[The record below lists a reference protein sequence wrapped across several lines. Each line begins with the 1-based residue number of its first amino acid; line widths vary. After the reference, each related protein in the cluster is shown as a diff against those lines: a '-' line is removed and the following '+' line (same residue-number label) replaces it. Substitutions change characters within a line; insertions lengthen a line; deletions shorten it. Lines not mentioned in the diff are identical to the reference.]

1 MLRGE
6 APTEGRRG
14 WQANEYEAGMKS
26 LWALTLVLLAGVTAR
41 AESGSPVF
49 QEIDFASESADLK
62 AVDLVQVQQQGQAR
76 GDWSFA
82 FSQSADYGTSL
93 ALPIGL
99 TPSNVLIA
107 PASNVG
113 SANILTLNQANQ
125 LGILDN
131 LGIIGAPVTNAPD
144 VGVFEDDWFEQQ
156 SSTIQYQRQVG
167 IDGQFTGNYQM
178 YDNRHADVDELDLQ
192 SHTANLQFAQ
202 LLTERWTSTSYYSYS
217 YYFLS
222 DSSYVN
228 QNRFGTFL
236 TFAQNSRWSWIL
248 KTEYNHA
255 NFQPAP
261 FLNSDNYSGG
271 LEGTRFFGG
280 SQNNYLK
287 FGYGYGYSDARFRG
301 FAYAVNNVYM
311 QSRFLFGSGLRHELK
326 MTSSFGVYDFY
337 GADPLQAGTFRND
350 SILSTGMVYGRRLS
364 DNLQL
369 FAGYTW
375 LDSSSNV
382 ARQAYN
388 SDGFSVGMNFTR

>member
-1 MLRGE
+1 
-6 APTEGRRG
+6 
-14 WQANEYEAGMKS
+14 MKS
-26 LWALTLVLLAGVTAR
+26 LWTLTLVLLAGVTAR
-41 AESGSPVF
+41 AESNTPVYT
-49 QEIDFASESADLK
+49 EIDFASETADLK
-62 AVDLVQVQQQGQAR
+62 AVDLVQVQQQSQAR
-76 GDWSFA
+76 GYWSFA
-82 FSQSADYGTSL
+82 FSQSIDYGTSL

-99 TPSNVLIA
+99 TPANTLVA
-107 PASNVG
+107 PANNVG
-113 SANILTLNQANQ
+113 SASILNLSQANA

-131 LGIIGAPVTNAPD
+131 LGLVGAPVTNSPA

-167 IDGQFTGNYQM
+167 IDGQFTGNYQF

-228 QNRFGTFL
+228 QNKFGTFL

-271 LEGTRFFGG
+271 LEATRFLRG
-280 SQNNYLK
+280 SQDNYLK

-337 GADPLQAGTFRND
+337 GADPIETTIFRND
-350 SILSTGMVYGRRLS
+350 SILATGAVYGRRIS

-375 LDSSSNV
+375 LDSSSNI

-388 SDGFSVGMNFTR
+388 SDGFSLGMNFTR

>member
-1 MLRGE
+1 
-6 APTEGRRG
+6 
-14 WQANEYEAGMKS
+14 MKT
-26 LWALTLVLLAGVTAR
+26 LWAITFTLCAALTAR
-41 AESGSPVF
+41 AESGSSLLE
-49 QEIDFASESADLK
+49 EIDFASESADVK
-62 AVDLVQVQQQGQAR
+62 AVDLVEVQSRGQAP
-76 GDWSFA
+76 DYWSFA
-82 FSQSADYGTSL
+82 FSQSGDYGTSL

-99 TPSNVLIA
+99 TPANTLVA
-107 PASNVG
+107 PANNIG
-113 SANILTLNQANQ
+113 SASILNLSQANS

-131 LGIIGAPVTNAPD
+131 LGIVGAPVTNAPA

-156 SSTIQYQRQVG
+156 SATVQYQRQVG
-167 IDGQFTGNYQM
+167 IDGQFTGNYQL
-178 YDNRHADVDELDLQ
+178 YDNRHADVKELDLQ

-202 LLTERWTSTSYYSYS
+202 LLTDRWTSTSYYSYA

-222 DSSYVN
+222 GSSFVN
-228 QNRFGTFL
+228 QNKFGTFL

-271 LEGTRFFGG
+271 LEATRFLGG

-311 QSRFLFGSGLRHELK
+311 QSRFLFGSGLRNELK

-337 GADPLQAGTFRND
+337 GADPIQTGTFRND
-350 SILSTGMVYGRRLS
+350 SILSSGAVYGRSLS

-388 SDGFSVGMNFTR
+388 SDLFSVGMNFTR